1 MSADGQTPATVRAR
15 VLALYLPQFYP
26 TPENDEWW
34 GRGFTEWTNVA
45 SARPLFR
52 GHDQPR
58 IPTELG
64 FYDLRNPES
73 REAQAVLASEHGI
86 EGFCY
91 WHYWFDGRRVLDRPV
106 REILASGE
114 PSAPFCLAWANQP
127 WTRTWLG
134 SGETL
139 LDQTY
144 SAADDAAHGR
154 WLAEVF
160 ADDRYV
166 RVDGRPLFGVYR
178 PGDLPDPAR
187 TCDTWREICSRAGVG
202 EPFLVGFTAFAWG
215 VDQRDNGFDA
225 TVDFQ
230 PRLSRLPHSAGRPTL
245 GRIRRNLRLGVLDP
259 RLHVYDDAEAR
270 TRMDV
275 RSKWDFPTIPSV
287 LVGWDNTPRRGR
299 RALVVVNSTPEA
311 LGRSVDAAIT
321 SVAGQDS
328 EHRLVFINAW
338 NEWAE
343 GNYLEPDAT
352 HGRSKLEAVARSV
365 LLPGVGRSSCP

>member
-1 MSADGQTPATVRAR
+1 MSAVDSPRPETRAR
-15 VLALYLPQFYP
+15 VVAFHLPQFYP

-64 FYDLRNPES
+64 FYDLRNPEALA
-73 REAQAVLASEHGI
+73 AQTALATEHGI
-86 EGFCY
+86 EGFCF
-91 WHYWFDGRRVLDRPV
+91 WHYWLGGRRLLDRPV
-106 REILASGE
+106 RELLASGE
-114 PSAPFCLAWANQP
+114 PRAPFCLAWANQP

-139 LDQTY
+139 MDQLY
-144 SAADDAAHGR
+144 SIDDDVEHGR
-154 WLAEVF
+154 WLAETF
-160 ADDRYV
+160 ADPRYL

-178 PGDLPDPAR
+178 PGDLPDPLR
-187 TCDTWREICSRAGVG
+187 TCDTWREICSKAGVG
-202 EPFLVGFTAFAWG
+202 EPFLVAINAFAAH

-225 TVDFQ
+225 ILDFL
-230 PRLSRLPHSAGRPTL
+230 PALSRLPHTEPGGRPPL

-259 RLHVYDDAEAR
+259 RLMVFDDAEAR
-270 TRMDV
+270 RLMD
-275 RSKWDFPTIPSV
+275 RRAKWSHPSIPSV

-299 RALVVVNSTPEA
+299 RALVVVNSTAQA
-311 LGRSVDAAIT
+311 LGRSLDRAIASVQEQAA
-321 SVAGQDS
+321 

-343 GNYLEPDAT
+343 GNYLEPDLT
-352 HGRSKLEAVARSV
+352 HGRSKLEAVARSI
-365 LLPGVGRSSCP
+365 LRER

>member
-1 MSADGQTPATVRAR
+1 MAGVVVRRPHARAR
-15 VLALYLPQFYP
+15 VIAFYLPQFYP

-45 SARPLFR
+45 SAQPLFR

-73 REAQAVLASEHGI
+73 RAAQAALANEHGI
-86 EGFCY
+86 EGFCF
-91 WHYWFDGRRVLDRPV
+91 WHYWFGGRRLLDRPV

-114 PSAPFCLAWANQP
+114 PSSPFCLAWANQP
-127 WTRTWLG
+127 WTRTWMG

-139 LDQTY
+139 VDQPY
-144 SAADDAAHGR
+144 SVDDDEAHGR
-154 WLAEVF
+154 WLAETF
-160 ADDRYV
+160 ADERYL
-166 RVDGRPLFGVYR
+166 RVDGHPVFCVYR

-187 TCDTWREICSRAGVG
+187 TCDTWRKICTRDGVG
-202 EPFLVGFTAFAWG
+202 EPFLVGIDAFAYG

-225 TVDFQ
+225 TLHFQ
-230 PRLSRLPHSAGRPTL
+230 PVLSRLPHSGPGRPTL

-259 RLHVYDDAEAR
+259 RVRVFDDSEAR
-270 TRMDV
+270 RRMNLRV
-275 RSKWDFPTIPSV
+275 KWNHPTIPTV

-299 RALVVVNSTPEA
+299 QGMVVVNSTPEA
-311 LGRSVDAAIT
+311 LGESLDDAIAR
-321 SVAGQDS
+321 VADQS
-328 EHRLVFINAW
+328 PEHRLVFINAW

-343 GNYLEPDAT
+343 GNYLEPDLT
-352 HGRSKLEAVARSV
+352 YGRSKLEAVARSI
-365 LLPGVGRSSCP
+365 LG